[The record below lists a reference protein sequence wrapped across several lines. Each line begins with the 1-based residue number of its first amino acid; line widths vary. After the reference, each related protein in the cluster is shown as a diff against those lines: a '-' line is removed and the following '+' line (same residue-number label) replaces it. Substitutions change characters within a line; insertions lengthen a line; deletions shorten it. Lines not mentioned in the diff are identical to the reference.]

1 MAISKGEFT
10 YFVDEDK
17 ITRTFEGEIYK
28 NNTNKVEIYSDI
40 NLLHEINSNKNGFLV
55 KPFLKKSDFF
65 KLQELVFEF
74 LTKSFKKNL
83 NRDNITEKLLNIDD
97 SEFKEKMRKLYYG
110 IPFEELNF
118 KKIDVEKWAS
128 KIIGLDLHC
137 DDLPS
142 KSDGGYVGPPGP
154 KSIQIRIVRPN
165 KSDFNPPHRDI
176 YYDNLRNALNCFM
189 PIFGV
194 NEKSSLPI
202 LKGSHLW
209 KENKTIRTDKYPIID
224 GHKFSVPAVTS
235 NKDGSF
241 LKLIRPKVKYGQV
254 MLFSPYAIHGGGVNL
269 GKEVRISF
277 EFRFW
282 KK

>member
-1 MAISKGEFT
+1 MPISKGEFT
-10 YFVDEDK
+10 YIIDGDK
-17 ITRTFEGEIYK
+17 ITRTYEGEINK
-28 NNTNKVEIYSDI
+28 SNFNKVEIYSDI
-40 NLLHEINSNKNGFLV
+40 NLLEDCNANKNGFLV
-55 KPFLKKSDFF
+55 KSFLSRNDFI
-65 KLQELVFEF
+65 KLEELVFIF
-74 LTKSFKKNL
+74 LSRAFKLDL
-83 NRDNITEKLLNIDD
+83 NRDNITEKLVNIDD
-97 SEFKEKMRKLYYG
+97 LEFNKKMRKLYYG

-118 KKIDVEKWAS
+118 KKVDIEKWAS
-128 KIIGLDLHC
+128 KIIGTALHC

-194 NEKSSLPI
+194 NIKSSLPI

-209 KENKTIRTDKYPIID
+209 NENMIIRTEKYPIID
-224 GHKFSVPAVTS
+224 GNKFSVPAITKK
-235 NKDGSF
+235 KDGSL

-254 MLFSPYAIHGGGVNL
+254 MLFSPYAIHGGGINL

>member
-1 MAISKGEFT
+1 MPISRGEFT
-10 YFVDEDK
+10 YIVDKDK
-17 ITRTFEGEIYK
+17 IVRTFEGVIHK
-28 NNTNKVEIYSDI
+28 NNSNKVEIYSDI
-40 NLLHEINSNKNGFLV
+40 NLLQESNANKNGFLV
-55 KPFLKKSDFF
+55 KPFLNKNNFL
-65 KLQELVFEF
+65 KLEELVFNF
-74 LTKSFKKNL
+74 LTKAFKINL
-83 NRDNITEKLLNIDD
+83 NKKNITENLINIDD
-97 SEFKEKMRKLYYG
+97 FEFKEKMRKLYYG

-118 KKIDVEKWAS
+118 RKIDIEKWAS
-128 KIIGLDLHC
+128 NIIGLDLHC

-154 KSIQIRIVRPN
+154 KSIQIRVVRPN

-176 YYDNLRNALNCFM
+176 YYDNLRNGLNCFM

-194 NEKSSLPI
+194 NERSSLPI

-209 KENKTIRTDKYPIID
+209 NENDTIRTDKYPIID
-224 GHKFSVPAVTS
+224 GNKFSVPAVIS
-235 NKDGSF
+235 KKDGAF

-254 MLFSPYAIHGGGVNL
+254 MIFSPYAIHGGGVNL
-269 GKEVRISF
+269 GDEVRISF

>member
-1 MAISKGEFT
+1 
-10 YFVDEDK
+10 
-17 ITRTFEGEIYK
+17 
-28 NNTNKVEIYSDI
+28 
-40 NLLHEINSNKNGFLV
+40 
-55 KPFLKKSDFF
+55 
-65 KLQELVFEF
+65 
-74 LTKSFKKNL
+74 
-83 NRDNITEKLLNIDD
+83 
-97 SEFKEKMRKLYYG
+97 MRKLYYG

-128 KIIGLDLHC
+128 NNRPWFTL

-154 KSIQIRIVRPN
+154 KYPNRIVRPK

-224 GHKFSVPAVTS
+224 GHNFP
-235 NKDGSF
+235 F
-241 LKLIRPKVKYGQV
+241 LQLLLIKMV
-254 MLFSPYAIHGGGVNL
+254 LF
-269 GKEVRISF
+269 
-277 EFRFW
+277 
-282 KK
+282 

>member
-1 MAISKGEFT
+1 MPISKGKFT
-10 YFVDEDK
+10 YIVDKDK

-28 NNTNKVEIYSDI
+28 NNLNKVEIDSDI
-40 NLLHEINSNKNGFLV
+40 NLLQECNSNKNGFLV
-55 KPFLKKSDFF
+55 KPFLKKNDFL
-65 KLQELVFEF
+65 KLEDLVFNF
-74 LTKSFKKNL
+74 LTKAFKQNL
-83 NRDNITEKLLNIDD
+83 NRNNITEKLVNIDD
-97 SEFKEKMRKLYYG
+97 LEFKEKMRKLYYG

-118 KKIDVEKWAS
+118 RKIDIEKWAS

-137 DDLPS
+137 DDIPS

-176 YYDNLRNALNCFM
+176 YYDNLRNGLNCFM

-209 KENKTIRTDKYPIID
+209 NENKTIRTEKYPIID
-224 GHKFSVPAVTS
+224 GNKFSVPAVTS
-235 NKDGSF
+235 KKDGSF
-241 LKLIRPKVKYGQV
+241 LKLIRPQVKYGQV

-269 GKEVRISF
+269 GNEVRISF